1 MDVRISITFRGID
14 IFSLRHRVHT
24 DSGSHPAS
32 YPMDTVGSYAGIKA
46 AGLWSCLLTST

>member
-32 YPMDTVGSYAGIKA
+32 YSMGTWGSFLWGKA
-46 AGLWSCLLTST
+46 AGAWGWLLTF